1 MKRYYPFT
9 TTDTSV
15 AVNVY
20 RSSQSVPVHRHTFW
34 EIFLVT
40 RGSCTHASEAGVAV
54 FVPGDVCIIP
64 PETEHSF
71 SMHGEVEIYNCQCFS
86 SQLRPEDCVMLRELA
101 EYDDV
106 RGGGIRLDGTTADY
120 MKQRF
125 IEILR
130 EQEQQREDRDIVQR
144 AALQLVVIALK
155 RARGEQDRHIEQ
167 LSQGNQIRIAQ
178 ATEYIEAHLSEHIDF
193 AALAKRMYLSEKYFR
208 QLFKEMTGLSP
219 VEYVH
224 RQRVVRSLIYLQ
236 KGCSVSEAGELV
248 GWEDPNYY
256 ARVFKRVMGC
266 PPKYFKQIE
275 N

>member
-64 PETEHSF
+64 PETEH
-71 SMHGEVEIYNCQCFS
+71 
-86 SQLRPEDCVMLRELA
+86 
-101 EYDDV
+101 
-106 RGGGIRLDGTTADY
+106 
-120 MKQRF
+120 
-125 IEILR
+125 
-130 EQEQQREDRDIVQR
+130 
-144 AALQLVVIALK
+144 
-155 RARGEQDRHIEQ
+155 
-167 LSQGNQIRIAQ
+167 
-178 ATEYIEAHLSEHIDF
+178 LSEHIDF
-193 AALAKRMYLSEKYFR
+193 AVLAKRMYLSEKYFR

-224 RQRVVRSLIYLQ
+224 RHRVVRSLIYLQ

>member
-9 TTDTSV
+9 APDASV

-20 RSSQSVPVHRHTFW
+20 HSSRSVPVHRHTFW

-40 RGSCTHASEAGVAV
+40 RRSCTHPSEAGVAV
-54 FVPGDVCIIP
+54 LPPGDVCIIP

-86 SQLRPEDCVMLRELA
+86 SQLRPEDCTMLREIA
-101 EYDDV
+101 DNDIH
-106 RGGGIRLDGTTADY
+106 GGGVRLDGPTADY

-125 IEILR
+125 VEILR
-130 EQEQQREDRDIVQR
+130 EQEQQREDGEIVR
-144 AALQLVVIALK
+144 HAALQLAIVALK
-155 RARGEQDRHIEQ
+155 RAQGVQSRSMDQFGRGNRAR
-167 LSQGNQIRIAQ
+167 IRR
-178 ATEYIEAHLSEHIDF
+178 ATEYIEAHLQEPIDF
-193 AALAKRMYLSEKYFR
+193 AALAKQMYLSEKYFR
-208 QLFKEMTGLSP
+208 QLFKEVTGLSP
-219 VEYVH
+219 VAYVH

-266 PPKYFKQIE
+266 PPKYFKQI
-275 N
+275 

>member
-9 TTDTSV
+9 TSDTSV

-20 RSSQSVPVHRHTFW
+20 HSSRFVPVHRHTFW

-40 RGSCTHASEAGVAV
+40 QGSCTHASEAGVTV
-54 FVPGDVCIIP
+54 LVPGDVCIIP
-64 PETEHSF
+64 PEMEHSF

-86 SQLRPEDCVMLRELA
+86 SQLRPEDCAMLRELA
-101 EYDDV
+101 DNDI
-106 RGGGIRLDGTTADY
+106 RGGGIRLDGSTADY

-125 IEILR
+125 VEILR
-130 EQEQQREDRDIVQR
+130 EQEQRREDGTVVQQ
-144 AALQLVVIALK
+144 AALQLAIIALK
-155 RARGEQDRHIEQ
+155 RAQGVQNRSLEQ
-167 LSQGNQIRIAQ
+167 LSRGNRARIEQ
-178 ATEYIEAHLSEHIDF
+178 ATEYIEAHLQERIDF
-193 AALAKRMYLSEKYFR
+193 AALAKQMYLSEKYFR

-256 ARVFKRVMGC
+256 ARVFKRIMGC
-266 PPKYFKQIE
+266 PPKYFKQI
-275 N
+275 